1 MEVLCHIQISVT
13 DISSIEIVV
22 GSNFRQSTFKL
33 WMNMLYLYVDET
45 P

>member
-1 MEVLCHIQISVT
+1 MEVLCHVQISVA
-13 DISSIEIVV
+13 DISSIDMVV
-22 GSNFRQSTFKL
+22 GSNIRQSMFRL